1 MEDAVKV
8 TLAKQQSPYGVLL
21 LAIVERAVADIRAWM
36 QRRKRKARLS
46 VETFNHL
53 LERAQHA
60 DDWLRECVDSRLTL
74 RDVCDWHGLDSATIQ
89 AQIYEQF
96 DGAALAHMR
105 KCRKQ
110 VSLTTQQAMA
120 ANV

>member
-8 TLAKQQSPYGVLL
+8 TLAKKQSPYGVLL

-46 VETFNHL
+46 VEAFNHL

-60 DDWLRECVDSRLTL
+60 DDWLRECVDTRLTF
-74 RDVCDWHGLDSATIQ
+74 RDVCDWHGLDSVTMQ
-89 AQIYEQF
+89 THIYEQF
-96 DGAALAHMR
+96 DEAALAHMR
-105 KCRKQ
+105 RCKTQ
-110 VSLTTQQAMA
+110 VSLTTQQALA